1 MTGEK
6 QRPIVAK
13 FGGSNL
19 RETDDIRRLASVMR
33 EYKRPA
39 VVVVSAF
46 YGITNRIALA
56 LDNALSGESSGPADL
71 EAIAGPAIRA
81 ANALIADESERGPL
95 LQELQRRSGQ
105 LERLL
110 TGIRYLSE
118 IPPRV
123 YDRAMSYGERL
134 SSLVVSAVL
143 RESGLDAREALP
155 EDIGLTTDGEA
166 RNATVDF
173 KASSDPVAAALA
185 GSGIAVVP
193 GFYGIGPDG
202 AVTLLGRGGSDY
214 SAAAIARC
222 IGAESLDIWKDV
234 EGFMS
239 ADPSAADHPR
249 PLEVL
254 SYREAAELSYFGAR
268 ILHPRTVEPLRE
280 AEIPLRIMNIHRHGD
295 GIVPVS
301 RIEAL
306 HSALTDAS
314 GNEVS
319 HKVKSVT
326 WSEDFGILRLSGS
339 GVGSKAGV
347 LARASAALADAG
359 INIKSVV
366 TTQTSINIFLSRGEL
381 DAAHRAVAG
390 LGLSTVARLESMD
403 QYAIVALVGEGL
415 EECEEIAETLVLAL
429 SREGLHAKMISIGAS
444 AAATYF
450 VIRQDKVRQAVRTVH
465 AAFFPPE

>member
-1 MTGEK
+1 
-6 QRPIVAK
+6 
-13 FGGSNL
+13 
-19 RETDDIRRLASVMR
+19 
-33 EYKRPA
+33 
-39 VVVVSAF
+39 
-46 YGITNRIALA
+46 
-56 LDNALSGESSGPADL
+56 
-71 EAIAGPAIRA
+71 
-81 ANALIADESERGPL
+81 
-95 LQELQRRSGQ
+95 
-105 LERLL
+105 
-110 TGIRYLSE
+110 
-118 IPPRV
+118 
-123 YDRAMSYGERL
+123 
-134 SSLVVSAVL
+134 
-143 RESGLDAREALP
+143 
-155 EDIGLTTDGEA
+155 
-166 RNATVDF
+166 
-173 KASSDPVAAALA
+173 
-185 GSGIAVVP
+185 
-193 GFYGIGPDG
+193 
-202 AVTLLGRGGSDY
+202 
-214 SAAAIARC
+214 
-222 IGAESLDIWKDV
+222 
-234 EGFMS
+234 
-239 ADPSAADHPR
+239 
-249 PLEVL
+249 
-254 SYREAAELSYFGAR
+254 
-268 ILHPRTVEPLRE
+268 
-280 AEIPLRIMNIHRHGD
+280 MNIHRHGD